1 MYLVELKKKEC
12 RDTSH
17 KHKGSRQ
24 IGKGHALTP
33 TSRNLTSRQTAPKS
47 FMRLSA
53 NSRKFPEFS
62 HPLVTRG
69 KGISL
74 QQCPSTDI
82 HLTRIKVK
90 DRTSVLCKPLSKEG
104 QVQVSEQQHQPKHL
118 QYNFYIVP
126 SARAHK
132 VRYRE

>member
-1 MYLVELKKKEC
+1 MNRLISIYVLK
-12 RDTSH
+12 
-17 KHKGSRQ
+17 
-24 IGKGHALTP
+24 KGHARTP

-74 QQCPSTDI
+74 CNVHQQTI
-82 HLTRIKVK
+82 I
-90 DRTSVLCKPLSKEG
+90 
-104 QVQVSEQQHQPKHL
+104 
-118 QYNFYIVP
+118 
-126 SARAHK
+126 
-132 VRYRE
+132 